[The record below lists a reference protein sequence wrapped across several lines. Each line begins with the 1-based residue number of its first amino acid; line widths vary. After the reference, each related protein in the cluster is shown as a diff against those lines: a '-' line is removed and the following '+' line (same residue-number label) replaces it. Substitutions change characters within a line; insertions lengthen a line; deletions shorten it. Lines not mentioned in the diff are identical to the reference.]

1 LSDKI
6 RLIVAGACGR
16 MGRMILES
24 AVCNNWFQVVGATER
39 PDHEM
44 VGRPL
49 SEAVGI
55 TSLKDVLVSL
65 EMAPLLS
72 EADVIVDF
80 TTPSASMA
88 NFSLAAKRGKGIVI
102 GTTGFSPIQ
111 QAQMHREAGAARCV
125 LSPNMSRGMNVMFVL
140 ARILGAALADF
151 DVEITESHHR
161 GKKDSP
167 SGSALR
173 IAENLAASR
182 GVKLG
187 EVAAYGRC
195 GKELERPGGQIGI
208 HSVRAGEIVGEHTLL
223 LAGQGERLEVTHRVE
238 SRRTFAAGALLAAK
252 FVVNAEPGIYSMA
265 QVLGLDRLADA
276 ASVFCEMSLEEE
288 GGGPS

>member
-1 LSDKI
+1 MSDTI
-6 RLIVAGACGR
+6 RLIVACACGR

-24 AVCNNWFQVVGATER
+24 AVCDSGFQVVGATER
-39 PDHEM
+39 PGHEM
-44 VGRPL
+44 LGRPL

-55 TSLKDVLVSL
+55 ASLKHVPVSL

-80 TTPSASMA
+80 TTPSASLA
-88 NFSLAAKRGKGIVI
+88 SFELAATRGKGIVI
-102 GTTGFSPIQ
+102 GATGFSPAQ
-111 QAQMHREAGAARCV
+111 LEQMHGLAGAVRCV

-173 IAENLAASR
+173 IAESLAASR
-182 GVKLG
+182 GVELG

-195 GKELERPGGQIGI
+195 GKELERPAGQIGI

-223 LAGQGERLEVTHRVE
+223 LAGQGERLEVVHRVE

-252 FVVNAEPGIYSMA
+252 FVVNAQPGIYSMA

-276 ASVFCEMSLEEE
+276 ASALAK
-288 GGGPS
+288 